1 MSLPDGRRKGTCS
14 LWLKRSE
21 PCGKN
26 RPPSAPARLDAATGR
41 RAGNWVLLSLIGL
54 ALASAALSVLLYI
67 EPCGRPR
74 HEIIHQTTPGLTA
87 DARRRQEDDL

>member
-14 LWLKRSE
+14 LWLKRS
-21 PCGKN
+21 
-26 RPPSAPARLDAATGR
+26 RPRGNTLVRALTSTPLTGR

-54 ALASAALSVLLYI
+54 ALASAALSVLLYL

-74 HEIIHQTTPGLTA
+74 HRSSPNNH
-87 DARRRQEDDL
+87 ARL